1 MKSPC
6 QKLSI
11 LAVLASLTF
20 LIATELPTG
29 ASAPTPLS
37 PTWTKLSPTTSP
49 PIREGASMVYDPAI
63 RELVLFGGAWS
74 LFGVM
79 GINGYLDD
87 TWTFNGTTWT
97 QLSPANSPSA
107 REGASMVY
115 DPALGE
121 VVLFGGEGSNGY
133 LGDTWTFDG
142 TTWTPLSPASSPGP
156 RHLASAV
163 YDPDTKGVVL
173 YGGTVGIAYFN
184 DTWSFNGKTWTRLS
198 LTASP
203 PSLYG
208 ASMAYDSGP
217 GDIVL
222 FGGVQVNQLAD
233 DTWTFN
239 GKTWTRLV
247 TNSPLARDYAS
258 MVDDPATGDIVLFG
272 GGGSHGLLNDTWSF
286 DGRTWTR
293 LAPITSPPVRF
304 DASMA
309 YDSAT
314 GDVILFGGGSE
325 SSSLSDTWSYAQAV
339 GAPGAPTGVTA
350 TSGNASATVAWT
362 APSSTGNSAIA
373 SYVVTPYVGTIAM
386 ATRTFNSTTTT
397 ETVTGLTPGTTY
409 SFTVAAV
416 NAAGTGAPSGHSN
429 LVTVPKATTTTNF
442 GLTAA
447 RLTYGH
453 EQVDHLSVTVLSRY
467 TGSRPTGTVTVNES
481 TMTLCTIKLSSG
493 RGSCTLSGNKLA
505 VGSYSLVAAY
515 SGSSVFLGS
524 VSAKESLTVVK

>member
-1 MKSPC
+1 MKSPYR
-6 QKLSI
+6 KLSV

-29 ASAPTPLS
+29 ASAPTSLS

-49 PIREGASMVYDPAI
+49 PIREGASMVYDPALK
-63 RELVLFGGAWS
+63 EVVLFGGAWS

-79 GINGYLDD
+79 GINGYLND

-97 QLSPANSPSA
+97 QLSPADSPSA
-107 REGASMVY
+107 REDASMVY
-115 DPALGE
+115 DPALKE
-121 VVLFGGEGSNGY
+121 VVLFGGEGINGY
-133 LGDTWTFDG
+133 LGDTWTFNG
-142 TTWTPLSPASSPGP
+142 TTWTPLSPAVSPGP

-163 YDPDTKGVVL
+163 YDPARKAVVL
-173 YGGTVGIAYFN
+173 YGGTIG
-184 DTWSFNGKTWTRLS
+184 
-198 LTASP
+198 
-203 PSLYG
+203 
-208 ASMAYDSGP
+208 
-217 GDIVL
+217 L
-222 FGGVQVNQLAD
+222 FYLD

-247 TNSPLARDYAS
+247 TNSPPARDYAS
-258 MVDDPATGDIVLFG
+258 MVDDPATRDIVLFG
-272 GGGSHGLLNDTWSF
+272 GGGSHGLLKDTWSF

-304 DASMA
+304 GASMA

-314 GDVILFGGGSE
+314 RDVILFGGGSE
-325 SSSLSDTWSYAQAV
+325 SSSLSDTWSYAQTV

-362 APSSTGNSAIA
+362 VPSSTGNSAIA

-397 ETVTGLTPGTTY
+397 ETVTGLMPRTTY

-416 NAAGTGAPSGHSN
+416 NAAGTGAPSGPSN

-442 GLTAA
+442 GLTAT

-453 EQVDHLSVTVLSRY
+453 EQVDHLAVTVLSRY
-467 TGSRPTGTVTVNES
+467 TGSRPTGTVMVNES
-481 TMTLCTIKLSSG
+481 TTTLCRIKLTSG
-493 RGSCTLSGNKLA
+493 KGSCRLSGKKLK
-505 VGSYSLVAAY
+505 VGTYQLVATY
-515 SGSSVFLGS
+515 GGSTIFTGS
-524 VSAKESLTVVK
+524 ISAKETVTVTK